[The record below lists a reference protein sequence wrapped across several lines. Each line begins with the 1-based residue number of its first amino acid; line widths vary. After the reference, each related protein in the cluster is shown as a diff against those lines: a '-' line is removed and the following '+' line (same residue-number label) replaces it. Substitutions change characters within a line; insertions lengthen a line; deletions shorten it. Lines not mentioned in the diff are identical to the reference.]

1 MRILGESEK
10 SGVKI
15 TVFSMNEKISI
26 KFEKDLLEQI
36 YKFRDG
42 SNVENYNDA
51 IQFIDD
57 LFFRKVFDIFFL
69 MSENRFQR
77 WSALE
82 NNTQTDSFDHI
93 V

>member
-1 MRILGESEK
+1 MRILGEFEK

-26 KFEKDLLEQI
+26 KFEKDLLEQT

-42 SNVENYNDA
+42 SNVENFKQA
-51 IQFIDD
+51 VQFIDD
-57 LFFRKVFDIFFL
+57 IFFHNVL
-69 MSENRFQR
+69 EVFSKMSLSRFQR
-77 WSALE
+77 WNVLE
-82 NNTQTDSFDHI
+82 NESSEDSFDTI

>member
-1 MRILGESEK
+1 
-10 SGVKI
+10 
-15 TVFSMNEKISI
+15 MNEKISI

-69 MSENRFQR
+69 MSEARFQR